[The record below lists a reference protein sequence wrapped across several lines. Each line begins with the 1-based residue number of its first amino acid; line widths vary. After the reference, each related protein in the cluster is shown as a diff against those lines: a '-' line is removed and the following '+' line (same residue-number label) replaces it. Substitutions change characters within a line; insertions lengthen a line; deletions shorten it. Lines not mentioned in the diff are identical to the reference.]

1 MGLILD
7 TSALVAWERARNA
20 GHTVTLGE
28 SEELVMPA
36 VVWAEALA
44 GVRLA
49 DSAARAARRMAWLE
63 TLRRV
68 MGVEP
73 FTTETAEHHAQNP
86 PRSAPPPPTV
96 HPSSSSLVSYLLK
109 SSVSNPPPYTHL
121 SNNARGRS
129 PICPQGSALPPGTHA
144 IGTRKGSPS
153 VDRPALIGIQLSP
166 PFDMRPH
173 FPTMFGAMEL
183 AILFVNNEVG

>member
-20 GHTVTLGE
+20 GQSVTLDE

-63 TLRRV
+63 ALRRV

-73 FTTETAEHHAQNP
+73 FTAETAEHHADIFAELTLNGTMIPQNDIAVAATARCLGCGVLVG
-86 PRSAPPPPTV
+86 PRDEAHFRRITGLEV
-96 HPSSSSLVSYLLK
+96 RLLTA
-109 SSVSNPPPYTHL
+109 S
-121 SNNARGRS
+121 
-129 PICPQGSALPPGTHA
+129 
-144 IGTRKGSPS
+144 
-153 VDRPALIGIQLSP
+153 
-166 PFDMRPH
+166 
-173 FPTMFGAMEL
+173 
-183 AILFVNNEVG
+183 

>member
-7 TSALVAWERARNA
+7 TSALVAWERARNS
-20 GHTVTLGE
+20 GQTVTLDE

-73 FTTETAEHHAQNP
+73 FTAETAEHHADIFAELTQNGTMIP
-86 PRSAPPPPTV
+86 QNDIAVAATARCLGCGVLVGPRDETHFRRIAGLDV
-96 HPSSSSLVSYLLK
+96 RLLAA
-109 SSVSNPPPYTHL
+109 S
-121 SNNARGRS
+121 
-129 PICPQGSALPPGTHA
+129 
-144 IGTRKGSPS
+144 
-153 VDRPALIGIQLSP
+153 
-166 PFDMRPH
+166 
-173 FPTMFGAMEL
+173 
-183 AILFVNNEVG
+183 